1 MYTLIV
7 ENEKGEQLELTHN
20 ENYDVIEVIGL
31 NPPTAAINTAIVAG
45 FDGSRFNSSRIEQ
58 RNIVITLNIRPR
70 VETNRL
76 ALYKYFRVKRYIKIY
91 YKNGSR
97 DVFIEGYVESFE
109 NNLFGMTQQPQ
120 ISIICPNPFWKSI
133 KETYVDFSNLSA
145 LFEFPFSIP
154 SSGIEFSHINK
165 VTTAYIN
172 AGDVATGA
180 IIKFHASTNQILNPI
195 FYNRT
200 RGEYFGL
207 NFDMYVGDTITV
219 NTQQGEKS
227 VTLLRNGETT
237 NILSKR
243 QSGSSWITFDP
254 GVNEISYSADV
265 GQTVLNVTVSAVQK
279 YEGV

>member
-7 ENEKGEQLELTHN
+7 ENERGEQLELTHN
-20 ENYDVIEVIGL
+20 KNYDVLEVLGL
-31 NPPTAAINTAIVAG
+31 NPPTAAINTANVAG
-45 FDGSRFNSSRIEQ
+45 YDGSRFNSSRVEQ
-58 RNIVITLNIRPR
+58 RNIVITLNIRYPI
-70 VETNRL
+70 EANRL

-109 NNLFGMTQQPQ
+109 NNIFTQLQQPQ

-145 LFEFPFSIP
+145 LFEFPFSIS
-154 SSGIEFSHINK
+154 SSGIEFSRINR

>member
-7 ENEKGEQLELTHN
+7 ENEQGEQLELTHN

-58 RNIVITLNIRPR
+58 RNIVITLNIRSHI
-70 VETNRL
+70 ETNRL
-76 ALYKYFRVKRYIKIY
+76 ALYKYFRVKRYIKVY

-97 DVFIEGYVESFE
+97 DVYIEGYVESFE

-120 ISIICPNPFWKSI
+120 ISIICPNPFWKSVN
-133 KETYVDFSNLSA
+133 ETQVDFSDLLP
-145 LFEFPFSIP
+145 LFEFPFSIT
-154 SSGIEFSHINK
+154 SAGIEFSRINK
-165 VTTAYIN
+165 LTTAYIN

-180 IIKFHASTNQILNPI
+180 IIQFYATADQILNPT
-195 FYNRT
+195 FYNLT
-200 RGEYFGL
+200 TGEYFGL
-207 NFDMYVGDTITV
+207 NFDMEAGDVITI

-227 VTLLRNGETT
+227 VTLLRNAIKT
-237 NILSKR
+237 NILSTRK
-243 QSGSSWITFDP
+243 SGSSWIEFEP
-254 GVNEISYSADV
+254 GTNEISYEADE
-265 GQTVLNVTVSAVQK
+265 GQTNLNVTVTAVQK

>member
-7 ENEKGEQLELTHN
+7 ENEQGEQLELTHN
-20 ENYDVIEVIGL
+20 ENYDVVEVIGL

-45 FDGSRFNSSRIEQ
+45 YDGSRFNSSRVGQ
-58 RNIVITLNIRPR
+58 RNIVITLNIRPHI
-70 VETNRL
+70 ETNRL

-91 YKNGSR
+91 YKNGRR
-97 DVFIEGYVESFE
+97 DVYIEGYVESFE
-109 NNLFGMTQQPQ
+109 NNIFTMLQQPQ
-120 ISIICPNPFWKSI
+120 ISIICPNPFWKSV

-145 LFEFPFSIP
+145 LFEFPFSIS
-154 SSGIEFSHINK
+154 SSGIEFSRINK

-172 AGDVATGA
+172 AGDVAIGA
-180 IIKFHASTNQILNPI
+180 IIKFYANSNQVLNPI

-200 RGEYFGL
+200 NSQYFGL
-207 NFDMYVGDTITV
+207 NFDMYEGDIITI
-219 NTQQGEKS
+219 NTLQGEKS
-227 VTLLRNGETT
+227 VTLLRNGQMT

-265 GQTVLNVTVSAVQK
+265 GQTALNVTVSAVQK
-279 YEGV
+279 HEGV

>member
-7 ENEKGEQLELTHN
+7 ENERGEQLELTHN
-20 ENYDVIEVIGL
+20 ENYDVLEVIGL
-31 NPPTAAINTAIVAG
+31 NPPVAAINTVNVAG

-58 RNIVITLNIRPR
+58 RNIVITLNIRYPIE
-70 VETNRL
+70 VNRL
-76 ALYKYFRVKRYIKIY
+76 ALYKYFRVKRYIKVY
-91 YKNGSR
+91 YKNDNR

-109 NNLFGMTQQPQ
+109 NNIFTQLQQPQ

-133 KETYVDFSNLSA
+133 NDTSVDFSNLTA

-154 SSGIEFSHINK
+154 SEGIPFSEIQK
-165 VTTAYIN
+165 ITTTYIN
-172 AGDVATGA
+172 VGDVETGA
-180 IIKFHASTNQILNPI
+180 IIKFHAGSNQILNPI

-200 RGEYFGL
+200 TGKYFGL
-207 NFDMYVGDTITV
+207 NFDMHDGDLITI

-227 VTLLRNGETT
+227 VTLLREGVTT

-243 QSGSSWITFDP
+243 KSGSSWITFDP
-254 GVNEISYSADV
+254 GENEISYDADV
-265 GQTVLNVTVSAVQK
+265 GKNNLNVTVTTVQK

>member
-1 MYTLIV
+1 MYTLII
-7 ENEKGEQLELTHN
+7 ENERGEQLELTHN
-20 ENYDVIEVIGL
+20 KNYDVLEVLGL
-31 NPPTAAINTAIVAG
+31 NPPTAAINTANVAG
-45 FDGSRFNSSRIEQ
+45 YDGARFNSSRVEQ
-58 RNIVITLNIRPR
+58 RNIVITLNIRYPI
-70 VETNRL
+70 EANRL

-109 NNLFGMTQQPQ
+109 NNIFTQLQQPQ
-120 ISIICPNPFWKSI
+120 ISITCPNPFWKSI

-145 LFEFPFSIP
+145 LFEFPFSIS
-154 SSGIEFSHINK
+154 SSGIEFSRINK

-180 IIKFHASTNQILNPI
+180 IIKFYAGTNQILNPI

-200 RGEYFGL
+200 TGEYFGL
-207 NFDMYVGDTITV
+207 NFNMYEGDIITI
-219 NTQQGEKS
+219 NTRQGEKS
-227 VTLLRNGETT
+227 AILLRNGQMT

-243 QSGSSWITFDP
+243 QSGSSWILFEP
-254 GVNEISYSADV
+254 GVNEISYNADV
-265 GQTVLNVTVSAVQK
+265 GQNSLTVTVSAVQK